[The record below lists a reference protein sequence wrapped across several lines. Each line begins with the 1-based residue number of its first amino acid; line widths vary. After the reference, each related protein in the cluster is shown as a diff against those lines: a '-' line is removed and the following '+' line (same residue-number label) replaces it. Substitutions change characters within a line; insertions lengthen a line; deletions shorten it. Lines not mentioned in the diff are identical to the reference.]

1 MIAYTPAIQPSKNNI
16 KRSILTIEVIG
27 SWKAIGLDAT
37 ATPITGKCNQT
48 KRGSYQVSQQ
58 VLDRNLA
65 KKSLNVTKSEKTSES
80 LFTV

>member
-1 MIAYTPAIQPSKNNI
+1 MIAYTPAIQPSENNI

-37 ATPITGKCNQT
+37 ATPIKGKCNQT

-65 KKSLNVTKSEKTSES
+65 KSVNARKAKNS
-80 LFTV
+80 